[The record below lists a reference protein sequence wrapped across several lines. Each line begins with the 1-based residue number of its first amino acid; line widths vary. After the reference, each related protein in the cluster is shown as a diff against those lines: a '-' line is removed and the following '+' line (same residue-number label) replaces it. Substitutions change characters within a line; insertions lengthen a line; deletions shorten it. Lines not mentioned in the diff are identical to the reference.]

1 MNIIITGASQGIGY
15 EISLQF
21 AGIPGSTV
29 LAIARNELNLKR
41 LRDECLKRNP
51 GSKLIP
57 VALDLEKILD
67 QPASITDIILQHINH
82 VDILINNAG
91 FLVNKA
97 FDDTSLQ
104 EAKKTYDMNLFVP
117 AMLIKELFPYMGKNN
132 VSHVVNISSMGGF
145 QGSSKYPGLS
155 YYSSSKAALA
165 SITECLA
172 SEYRNT
178 RVYFNCLALGS
189 VQTDMFAK
197 AFPGHKAQLKPG
209 EMAGF
214 IVDFALNGHKHI
226 RGKIIPVSISNP

>member
-1 MNIIITGASQGIGY
+1 MNIIITGASQGFGY
-15 EISLQF
+15 EVSALF
-21 AGIPGSTV
+21 AEIPGSTV
-29 LAIARNELNLKR
+29 LAIARNEEKLKQ

-51 GSKLIP
+51 GSGLIP
-57 VALDLEKILD
+57 VAFDLEKILD
-67 QPASITDIILQHINH
+67 QPASITEIVRQHIDH
-82 VDILINNAG
+82 IDILINNAG

-97 FDDTSLQ
+97 FTDTSLQ

-117 AMLIKELFPYMGKNN
+117 ALLIKELFPYMGRKN
-132 VSHVVNISSMGGF
+132 VTHIVNISSMAGF

-165 SITECLA
+165 CMTECLA
-172 SEYRNT
+172 SEYKNT

-197 AFPGHKAQLKPG
+197 AFPGHKAQMKPE